1 MKNEIERRFWL
12 DQELS
17 KYNDVDKSVLSFVE
31 TQFPTA
37 IGIILV
43 GSAVQTG
50 RKSNSD
56 SDYDFSI
63 IHNDPEL
70 LRSTSPLLHESP
82 YSYQELSE
90 FDVFAIKTLHNQQKI
105 GAQLISLEAIK
116 RVCDY
121 GGGYLRVLRH
131 QGWDDYD
138 EGKNALGEII
148 SVRPQTD
155 LLPDGGVRIHLP
167 ITTEYK
173 GMKYTGV
180 HTHMFLANPLII
192 KDIANIDEDL
202 SRLWDNYLKHL
213 SGFFP
218 NLDIVSV
225 LNSLWKGDQFN
236 AHAIEYVNK
245 QIQRFKNS
253 HENLR

>member
-1 MKNEIERRFWL
+1 MGNEIERRFWL
-12 DQELS
+12 DQELL
-17 KYNDVDKSVLSFVE
+17 KYNNVDKSVLSFVE

-43 GSAVQTG
+43 GSVVQTG
-50 RKSNSD
+50 RESK

-63 IHNDPEL
+63 IYNDPEL
-70 LRSTSPLLHESP
+70 LRSTSPLFHESP
-82 YSYQELSE
+82 YSHQELSE
-90 FDVFAIKTLHNQQKI
+90 FDIFAIKTLYNQQKI
-105 GAQLISLEAIK
+105 GAQLISLEAIR

-121 GGGYLRVLRH
+121 GGGYLRVLRY

-138 EGKNALGEII
+138 KGKNAFGEII

-173 GMKYTGV
+173 RMKYTGV

-192 KDIANIDEDL
+192 KDVVNIDEDL
-202 SRLWDNYLKHL
+202 SRLWNNYLKYL
-213 SGFFP
+213 LQFLP
-218 NLDIVSV
+218 NLDIDSV

-236 AHAIEYVNK
+236 TYAIEYVSR

-253 HENLR
+253 YENLR